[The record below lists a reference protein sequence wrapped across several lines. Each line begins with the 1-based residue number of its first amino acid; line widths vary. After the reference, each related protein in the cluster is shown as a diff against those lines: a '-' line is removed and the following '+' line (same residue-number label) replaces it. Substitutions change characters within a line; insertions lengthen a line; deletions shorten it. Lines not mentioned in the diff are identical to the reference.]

1 MKVGA
6 IIQAR
11 TSSTRLPA
19 KVLKKLPYDSDITVL
34 QQVIRRVN
42 RASTLDEVVVATT
55 TEPEDRIITEIA
67 EREGIKWF
75 RGSKNDVLGRY
86 YHCAKEN
93 NIDVIVR
100 ITSDCPCIDWDII
113 DELVEEHIKN
123 KADYTSNV
131 LERSYPHGLDVEV
144 ISFDAL
150 EQAHCEAKQ
159 DFEREHV
166 CPYINRTQ
174 KGRFKIHGVK
184 APPELSAP
192 DIRITLDTEEDYALL
207 CAVYDYLYSEKQ
219 FFNARDI
226 VNLFR
231 NKPWLKLINKK
242 VSQKMV
248 YKTLEDE
255 IKAAGNILRM
265 QELNRAAEILEKWK
279 SK

>member
-174 KGRFKIHGVK
+174 KDRFKIHGVK

-207 CAVYDYLYSEKQ
+207 CAVFDYLFYENN
-219 FFNARDI
+219 FFGAEDI
-226 VNLFR
+226 VRLFKE
-231 NKPWLKLINKK
+231 KPWLKLINKK
-242 VSQKMV
+242 VVQK
-248 YKTLEDE
+248 KIFNSLEEE
-255 IKAAGNILRM
+255 IEEAKRLLEL
-265 QELNRAAEILEKWK
+265 QELKNVKKLLEEWK
-279 SK
+279 I